1 MLSDLLSFIQERAC
15 IELDREGNQL
25 EKVLL
30 KMGYLTKPIN
40 ISVLQN
46 TIKMTYEL
54 S

>member
-1 MLSDLLSFIQERAC
+1 MSPIQERAH
-15 IELDREGNQL
+15 IELDTEVNQL

-40 ISVLQN
+40 SSVLQN
-46 TIKMTYEL
+46 AIKMTYKL